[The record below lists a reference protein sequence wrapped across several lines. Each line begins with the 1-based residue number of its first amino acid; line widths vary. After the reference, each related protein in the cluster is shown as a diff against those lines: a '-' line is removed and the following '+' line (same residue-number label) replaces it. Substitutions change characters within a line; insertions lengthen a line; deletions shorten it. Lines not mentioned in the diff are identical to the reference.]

1 MRKSYDDYSFL
12 PVDALSQ
19 KKKKEKSMV
28 QRGGAQAGNDDGPTE
43 LRRSEFREGEAVGI
57 CGGRILEN

>member
-19 KKKKEKSMV
+19 KKKKKNPWSKEEELKQGMMV
-28 QRGGAQAGNDDGPTE
+28 LLN
-43 LRRSEFREGEAVGI
+43 
-57 CGGRILEN
+57 

>member
-1 MRKSYDDYSFL
+1 MHCL
-12 PVDALSQ
+12 

-28 QRGGAQAGNDDGPTE
+28 QRGGAQAGNDGPTE